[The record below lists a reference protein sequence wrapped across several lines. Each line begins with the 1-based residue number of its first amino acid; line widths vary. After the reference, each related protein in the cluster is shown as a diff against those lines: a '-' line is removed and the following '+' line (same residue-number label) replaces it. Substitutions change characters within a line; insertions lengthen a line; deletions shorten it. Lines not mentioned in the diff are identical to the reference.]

1 MHKAQIDAEHTVGI
15 KSQLI
20 RCFLRN
26 IRDESAMQY
35 LDLAKR
41 HLNWLV
47 CLGLDYDK
55 RNNPPI
61 KFYEVFSEA
70 KTMG

>member
-1 MHKAQIDAEHTVGI
+1 
-15 KSQLI
+15 LI
-20 RCFLRN
+20 MCFLQD

-35 LDLAKR
+35 LDLAKL

-47 CLGLDYDK
+47 CVGLDYDK

-61 KFYEVFSEA
+61 KFYEVFSDA